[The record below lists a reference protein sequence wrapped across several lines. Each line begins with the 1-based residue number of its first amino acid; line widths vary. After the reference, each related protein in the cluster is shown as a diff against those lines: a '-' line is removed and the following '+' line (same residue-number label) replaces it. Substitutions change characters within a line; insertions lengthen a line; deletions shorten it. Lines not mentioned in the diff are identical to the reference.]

1 MTTQFSPQGT
11 WTALV
16 TPFDAH
22 GVLDAARYKRL
33 VDFQVAEG
41 ITGLVACGT
50 TGESPTLTWEEHD
63 ALVRT
68 AVAGARGKGV
78 VAGTGSNNTAEAI
91 RGTRDARD
99 EGASAAL
106 VVDCYYNG
114 PSSAELRTEY
124 YERILAAVPDLPI
137 VPYIIPGRTGCAMA
151 AADLAHLHLAAPDR
165 VPAVKQ
171 ATGDLDRMRLD
182 RELATDTLAIL
193 SGDDDLTLTM
203 MQDPLIRA
211 AGVIAVTSNVA
222 PRAMTE
228 MVAAQARGDH
238 RRAEQLAEQLAPLL
252 KVVGVKVAGP
262 RRLPNGRQVDVEDRY
277 RNPLPIKTVMAG
289 LGMIEGLCRPPLG
302 RMSPSGVAVCRAA
315 VQRVWET
322 APEVLRPIE
331 TAFDLKIEDRL
342 SDDSVWAALAAT

>member
-1 MTTQFSPQGT
+1 MTAPFDPRGT

-33 VDFQVAEG
+33 VDFQVTEG

-63 ALVRT
+63 ALVRMT
-68 AVAGARGKGV
+68 VAGAAGKGV
-78 VAGTGSNNTAEAI
+78 IAGTGSNNTAEAI

-137 VPYIIPGRTGCAMA
+137 VPYVIPGRTGCALA
-151 AADLAHLHLAAPDR
+151 AADLAHLHLAHPGR

-171 ATGDLDRMRLD
+171 ATGDIARMRLD
-182 RELATDTLAIL
+182 RRLAGESLTIL
-193 SGDDDLTLTM
+193 SGDDDSTLAI
-203 MQDPLIRA
+203 MQDPEIRA
-211 AGVIAVTSNVA
+211 AGAIAVTSNVA
-222 PRAMTE
+222 PRTMTA
-228 MVAAQARGDH
+228 MVAAQAAGDT
-238 RRAEQLAEQLAPLL
+238 AQATTIASQLAPLL
-252 KVVGVKVAGP
+252 ELVGVQITSE
-262 RRLPNGRQVDVEDRY
+262 RELPDGQRATVVDRY

-289 LGMIEGLCRPPLG
+289 LGMIDGLCRPPLG
-302 RMSPSGVAVCRAA
+302 RMSAAGVACCRAA
-315 VQRVWET
+315 VRSVWEA
-322 APEVLRPIE
+322 APEILRPIE
-331 TAFDLKIEDRL
+331 DAFDVQIDERL
-342 SDDSVWAALAAT
+342 GNDAVWAALASG